1 MRKQSSQKIETMIQF
16 LVPVLGTKS
25 VPVLGTKSGSCFR
38 NRLRNQGDRWL
49 LLAQDGAT
57 PVPESGT
64 KSVPKTGH
72 TNLKIFRFSVSFFW
86 DSGGPGGEIRGA
98 R

>member
-1 MRKQSSQKIETMIQF
+1 MREESSQKIKTMIQF

-38 NRLRNQGDRWL
+38 NRLRNQGDRWP
-49 LLAQDGAT
+49 LLAHGGAT

-64 KSVPKTGH
+64 KSVPKTGY
-72 TNLKIFRFSVSFFW
+72 TNLNIFHVLVSFLLEF
-86 DSGGPGGEIRGA
+86 
-98 R
+98 